1 MYDVKPNFVIG
12 FHGCDASVCKVLLN
26 NPDNIKISKN
36 PYDWL
41 GYGMYFWENNYERA
55 WQWAFDK
62 HRRGEINH
70 PAVIG
75 AVLQL
80 GFCCDFLE
88 TKFTRMLSDYH
99 RKLVERYIDVGID
112 LPTNKDIPHDKH
124 KTKIL
129 RELDC
134 AAIEFMH
141 VEILQEMRTDEEVKG
156 FTKRKA
162 FDSTR
167 GAFIEGAPIYEGA
180 GIYEKTHIQICIRNL
195 NCIKGFFLPRREIDF
210 LNCFEVNE
218 PAIPFKFELWQ

>member
-1 MYDVKPNFVIG
+1 MYDVKPNLIIG
-12 FHGCDASVCKVLLN
+12 FHGCDASVCNALLN

-55 WQWAFDK
+55 WQWAIDK
-62 HRRGEINH
+62 KKRGVIKE

-75 AVLQL
+75 ALLQP
-80 GFCCDFLE
+80 GYCCDFLDA
-88 TKFTRMLSDYH
+88 KYIRMLANYH
-99 RKLVERYIDVGID
+99 KEMQERYNNLGIEMPRNRDLSIDQR
-112 LPTNKDIPHDKH
+112 KDMIF
-124 KTKIL
+124 

-134 AAIEFMH
+134 LAIEFMH
-141 VEILQEMRTDEEVKG
+141 ERILIDVQSEIKEKG
-156 FTKRKA
+156 YSNNDI